1 MSPLFDN
8 PCHMTIGPIKEAT
21 SRAAREPHI
30 ARARGVR
37 KIFFAPK
44 QNATMA
50 FAIIKPTNQPSEVQ
64 SSLMIVPV
72 KKNIKGDT
80 KVASQT
86 ACFSLRTLP

>member
-1 MSPLFDN
+1 
-8 PCHMTIGPIKEAT
+8 MTIGPMNEAT
-21 SRAAREPHI
+21 SRAARDRELTLLKLGLPHI

-50 FAIIKPTNQPSEVQ
+50 FAIINPIIQPSEVQ

-72 KKNIKGDT
+72 KKNIRVIQKSPARQRAL
-80 KVASQT
+80 V
-86 ACFSLRTLP
+86 